1 MIEVLSNSGFQM
13 LPIRITW
20 GACKNPDAL
29 ATLQC
34 QLSHNLWG
42 GARPSGFFL
51 KLPMCSQI

>member
-20 GACKNPDAL
+20 GACKSPDAL

-42 GARPSGFFL
+42 GARPSGFF
-51 KLPMCSQI
+51 